1 MLFKKTLLVIMCSS
15 ALVACGGGGS
25 SGGDSSSNGGSNGG
39 GTGGGSV
46 TTPVSDLDKAKQLIE
61 TTKAIISYYDGF
73 QDIADNYKTPVE
85 VINNTASDLGRAAD
99 IVTTL
104 AGLAMEDSQGQT
116 KQYSAAELELLLKK
130 DAIKN
135 QYPLGYDVK
144 NNTLQIQVTGNSI
157 KVTGSADVAYWDE
170 FKEPNTWDWDNADWL
185 TNKENFVYANQ
196 AKVNV
201 TNLVFEAPFIANQ
214 STYNFKIANG
224 GAIEVINAAQQKA
237 KFSFT
242 ADSTAKLVY
251 PLANTLENQEA
262 LPNQASLQLKGLVF
276 ESADVK
282 ATLSEVSSSAK
293 TVKFSNGQSIIEQLI
308 PSELVLKGQVS
319 YLQEV
324 LDLDA
329 SIKLNNDL
337 SKVIDISA
345 GHETALNF
353 INADLAV
360 KLSGKLKGANATPTP
375 FSINVTA
382 KRAEYLKGTANVA
395 VAVDKNALNIEFASQ
410 DITQEKPVVSSVIKH
425 ENGAFVQIADIK
437 KFSTADVKVGTTSYG
452 TITKNSSEQ
461 YAVKFID
468 DTVVYITP

>member
-1 MLFKKTLLVIMCSS
+1 MLFKKTLLVIMCST
-15 ALVACGGGGS
+15 ALVACGGGGGS
-25 SGGDSSSNGGSNGG
+25 SSDSGSNGGS
-39 GTGGGSV
+39 TGGGDV

-99 IVTTL
+99 IVLTFAEL
-104 AGLAMEDSQGQT
+104 AIEDSKGQT
-116 KQYSAAELELLLKK
+116 KQYSAADLEQLLKN

-135 QYPLGYDVK
+135 QFPLGYDIK
-144 NNTLQIQVTGNSI
+144 NNTLQIQVTGGSV

-170 FKEPNTWDWDNADWL
+170 FKEPNTWDWDNPDWL
-185 TNKENFVYANQ
+185 TNKDNFIYANQ

-201 TNLVFEAPFIANQ
+201 TNLVVEAPFVASQ

-224 GAIEVINAAQQKA
+224 GAIDITNAAQQKA

-242 ADSTAKLVY
+242 ADSTAKLVH
-251 PLANTLENQEA
+251 PVSSTLENQET

-293 TVKFSNGQSIIEQLI
+293 NVKFSNGQSTIEQLI
-308 PSELVLKGQVS
+308 PFELALKGQIS

-375 FSINVTA
+375 FSIDVTA
-382 KRAEYLKGTANVA
+382 KRADYLKGTANVA
-395 VAVDKNALNIEFASQ
+395 VSVDKNALDIEFSSQ
-410 DITQEKPVVSSVIKH
+410 DIKQEKPVVSSVIKH
-425 ENGAFVQIADIK
+425 KNGAFVQIADIK
-437 KFSTADVKVGTTSYG
+437 NFSTADVKVGTTSYG

-468 DTVVYITP
+468 NTIVYITP